1 MGFNL
6 SAVFL
11 LQFNFDEVK
20 KALEYVDYI
29 FANEDEADK
38 WAEIMNLEDKS
49 RKNIAKNLV

>member
-11 LQFNFDEVK
+11 LQFNLDEVK